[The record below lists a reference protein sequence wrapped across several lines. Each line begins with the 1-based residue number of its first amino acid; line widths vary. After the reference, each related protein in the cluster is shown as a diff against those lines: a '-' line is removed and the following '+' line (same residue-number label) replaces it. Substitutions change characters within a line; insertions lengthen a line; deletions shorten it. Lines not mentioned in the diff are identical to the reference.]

1 MRANLEQLSSTST
14 SGSPLSPDEDISQKG
29 RKKRAGKGP
38 ANQLGDMQDGDVDI
52 EGLVGMGE
60 GTIEEREEVQRKV
73 FLERNRL
80 AASKSRLKKKERVG
94 DLEHMA
100 SQIAAQNVQLQAVAL
115 NLRDQLLQLRHIAG
129 LHTGCTC
136 EHVIGYFK
144 REHKGGG
151 LPTIDI
157 MAGRTFQMDYTNVP
171 KLGSDDDLFAK
182 MLPLP
187 ELPADIAE
195 AQEATRKKNLR
206 KAALIKKRKLK
217 RAKENEGDD
226 GELSDASLSPVQ
238 KW

>member
-1 MRANLEQLSSTST
+1 
-14 SGSPLSPDEDISQKG
+14 
-29 RKKRAGKGP
+29 
-38 ANQLGDMQDGDVDI
+38 MQDEDVDI

-94 DLEHMA
+94 DLEHSEPHFDTQAQKKAMTDGDTDPNPSLPVA

-195 AQEATRKKNLR
+195 AQEETRKKNLR
-206 KAALIKKRKLK
+206 KAALIKKRNLK